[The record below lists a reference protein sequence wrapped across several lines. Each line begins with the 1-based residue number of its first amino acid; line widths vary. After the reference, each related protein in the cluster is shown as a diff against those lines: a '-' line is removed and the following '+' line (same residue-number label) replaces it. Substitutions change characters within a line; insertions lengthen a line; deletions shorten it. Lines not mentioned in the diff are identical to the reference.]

1 VEHSIRIRTEIPG
14 PISREWIARKEAVI
28 ARAKTL
34 VVPIFV
40 ESACGATLTDV
51 DGNTFLDF
59 GGGIGCLAVGHA
71 NAAVSARVHAQ
82 VDRFL
87 HTDFTI
93 VPYDSY
99 VELAER
105 LTARVPITGQ
115 VKAAFFNSGAEAV
128 ENAVKIAR
136 AATGRPAVI
145 AFTNAFHGRTL
156 MAMSLTSKVRP
167 YKAGFGPY
175 APEVYRVPFPDE
187 YHWVGDDA
195 AEEAL
200 EALRLAFRTHVDASQ
215 VACIVIEPVQGEGG
229 FVPAPPAYLRGL
241 RDLCDEH
248 GIVLIA
254 DEVQSG
260 FGRTGTFFA
269 IEQSGVEPD
278 LVCVAKSIAAG
289 LPLSG
294 VLGRAALMD
303 APGDSAIGGTFVG
316 NPVACQ
322 AALAVL
328 DEIER
333 LDLCGRAR
341 AIGETM
347 RRRLGALQARVP
359 QIGDVRGLGAMLA
372 LEFVR
377 DPATREPDAAL
388 ATRTVELALQRGL
401 ILLKAGLHGNVIRN
415 LAPLTLTDDELDE
428 ALGVLEGAVLEA
440 NAPVTAA

>member
-1 VEHSIRIRTEIPG
+1 VEQSIRIRTEIPG
-14 PISREWIARKEAVI
+14 PISSDLLVRKDAAI

-40 ESACGATLTDV
+40 DHAEGATLTDV
-51 DGNTFLDF
+51 DGNTFLDLA
-59 GGGIGCLAVGHA
+59 GGIGCLAVGHS
-71 NAAVSARVHAQ
+71 NPAVSERVHAQ

-87 HTDFTI
+87 HTDFTV
-93 VPYDSY
+93 VPYASY

-105 LTARVPITGQ
+105 LAARVPIAGP

-136 AATGRPAVI
+136 ASTGRPAVI
-145 AFTNAFHGRTL
+145 AYQNAFHGRTL
-156 MAMSLTSKVRP
+156 MAMSLTSKIHP

-187 YHWVGDDA
+187 YHGTGDVSA
-195 AEEAL
+195 NAL
-200 EALRLAFRTHVDASQ
+200 AALRHAFKTSVDPLQ

-229 FVPAPPAYLRGL
+229 FIPAPASYLRGL
-241 RDLCDEH
+241 REICDEH

-254 DEVQSG
+254 DEVQTG

-303 APGDSAIGGTFVG
+303 APGDSAIGGTYVG
-316 NPVACQ
+316 NPVACE

-328 DEIER
+328 DEIDR
-333 LDLCGRAR
+333 GDLVARAR
-341 AIGETM
+341 ELGTAM
-347 RRRLGALQARVP
+347 RSRLEALQRRVP
-359 QIGDVRGLGAMLA
+359 QVGDVRGLGAMLA
-372 LEFVR
+372 IEFVR
-377 DPATREPDAAL
+377 DPGTREPDTAL
-388 ATRTVELALQRGL
+388 AARVAELCLERGVIVL
-401 ILLKAGLHGNVIRN
+401 RAGLAGNCIRN
-415 LAPLTLTDDELDE
+415 LAPLTMSDAQLDE
-428 ALGVLEGAVLEA
+428 ALAVLEA
-440 NAPVTAA
+440 AITDAVREPVPV

>member
-1 VEHSIRIRTEIPG
+1 VEQSIRIQTEIPG
-14 PISREWIARKEAVI
+14 PISRAWIARKEAVV

-40 ESACGATLTDV
+40 ESASGATLTDV

-59 GGGIGCLAVGHA
+59 AGGIGCLTVGHS
-71 NAAVSARVHAQ
+71 NPEVSKAVHAQ

-105 LTARVPITGQ
+105 LTARAPISGP

-136 AATGRPAVI
+136 SATGRPAVI

-156 MAMSLTSKVRP
+156 MALSLTSKIHP

-187 YHWVGDDA
+187 YHWTGEDA
-195 AEEAL
+195 ATEAL
-200 EALRLAFRTHVDASQ
+200 DQLRLAFKTSVDPAQ

-241 RDLCDEH
+241 RALCDEH

-254 DEVQSG
+254 DEVQTG

-294 VLGRAALMD
+294 VLGRASLMD
-303 APGDSAIGGTFVG
+303 APGDSAIGGTYVG
-316 NPVACQ
+316 NPVACA

-328 DEIER
+328 DEIDGR
-333 LDLCGRAR
+333 DLCGRAR

-359 QIGDVRGLGAMLA
+359 QIGDVRGLGAMLGI
-372 LEFVR
+372 EFVR
-377 DPATREPDAAL
+377 DPATRQPDTAL

-401 ILLKAGLHGNVIRN
+401 ILLRAGLSGNVIRN
-415 LAPLTLTDDELDE
+415 LAPLTLTDAELDE
-428 ALGVLEGAVLEA
+428 ALTVLEGAIVEA
-440 NAPVTAA
+440 NAAVATT